1 MKLKLIL
8 RNNTWYVYGYVSG
21 KRVRESTG
29 IARANK
35 SAAELYLSK
44 KISMLGGTVT
54 TSNTFEAA
62 ANNYLTRKEG
72 VGENDKV
79 LIRRQ
84 SKFFGK
90 IELDSMTPLDIQ
102 EYANV
107 THKNNKASTMK
118 RDLNILKAILN
129 RACDLG
135 MMIKVPKVVMPTV
148 VNDARDRNLL
158 PHEKKAYLNELK
170 GDEIGIFTFI
180 LYTGVRAGEV
190 RKLQRHNL
198 FTDHFTIQTSYK
210 GKNGK
215 KNVRTVNIPLK
226 LQALLSSMTLPKS
239 GYVFVHTD
247 KSAGRYIGKPFS
259 SVWLRKRNDRI
270 CKKLGIKDYRVHDHR
285 HTYGTELKRLG
296 TAETTIADLMGHSN
310 LNMVRRYTKLTQKE
324 HADIVN
330 KLS

>member
-1 MKLKLIL
+1 MKLELKL
-8 RNNTWYVYGYVSG
+8 RNNTWYVYGYVGS
-21 KRVRESTG
+21 KRIRESTG
-29 IARANK
+29 CAKANK
-35 SAAELYLSK
+35 SAAETYLK
-44 KISMLGGTVT
+44 KKVSMLGGTVT
-54 TSNTFEAA
+54 ATNTFEAA
-62 ANNYLTRKEG
+62 ANNYLARKEG
-72 VGENDKV
+72 VGESDKILV
-79 LIRRQ
+79 RRQ
-84 SKFFGK
+84 KNHFGN

-102 EYANV
+102 HYTDI
-107 THKNNKASTMK
+107 THKNNKPATMK

-135 MMIKVPKVVMPTV
+135 MMIKVPKIIMPTLV
-148 VNDARDRNLL
+148 DDERDRNLL

-198 FTDHFTIQTSYK
+198 FTDHFIVQTSYK

-215 KNVRTVNIPLK
+215 RNVRTVNIPLK
-226 LQALLSSMTLPKS
+226 LQALLSSMTLPTS
-239 GYVFVHTD
+239 GYVFVHTE

-259 SVWLRKRNDRI
+259 SKWLRQRNNRI

-296 TAETTIADLMGHSN
+296 TQDTTVADLMGHSN

>member
-148 VNDARDRNLL
+148 VDDARDRNLL

-198 FTDHFTIQTSYK
+198 FADHFTIQTFNS
-210 GKNGK
+210 
-215 KNVRTVNIPLK
+215 I
-226 LQALLSSMTLPKS
+226 LQCYLQLDLFLLL
-239 GYVFVHTD
+239 
-247 KSAGRYIGKPFS
+247 
-259 SVWLRKRNDRI
+259 
-270 CKKLGIKDYRVHDHR
+270 
-285 HTYGTELKRLG
+285 
-296 TAETTIADLMGHSN
+296 
-310 LNMVRRYTKLTQKE
+310 
-324 HADIVN
+324 
-330 KLS
+330 